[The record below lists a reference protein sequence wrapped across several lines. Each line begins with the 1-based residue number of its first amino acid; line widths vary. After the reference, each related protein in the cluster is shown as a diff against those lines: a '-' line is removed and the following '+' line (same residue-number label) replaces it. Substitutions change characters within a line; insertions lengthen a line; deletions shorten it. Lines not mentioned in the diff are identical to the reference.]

1 MNTIT
6 LQIENQS
13 ILPSLKKVLG
23 ALEGVT
29 LLPAKRKSAAKKD
42 ALNSTTI
49 KAIKAVKA
57 GKTFKASSA
66 DDLIS
71 QCLN

>member
-29 LLPAKRKSAAKKD
+29 LLSARKTAARKA

>member
-29 LLPAKRKSAAKKD
+29 LLPARKSAAKKN

>member
-1 MNTIT
+1 MKTIT

-13 ILPSLKKVLG
+13 ILPSLKKVLC

-29 LLPAKRKSAAKKD
+29 LLTSRKSASKTD

-57 GKTFKASSA
+57 GKTYKASSA
-66 DDLIS
+66 DDLIR